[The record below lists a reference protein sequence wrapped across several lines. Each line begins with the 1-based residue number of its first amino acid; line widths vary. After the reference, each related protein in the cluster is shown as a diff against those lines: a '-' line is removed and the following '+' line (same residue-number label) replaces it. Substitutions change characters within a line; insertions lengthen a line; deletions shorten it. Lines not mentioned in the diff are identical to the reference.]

1 MGITLLSFLLL
12 LLLLPFCPEVRERER
27 ERENMLRPPVV
38 FPSHTPM
45 PTRLVVPPLCG
56 VRLDT
61 DGEAESFGF
70 EMGVQRRVVSGS
82 CKINNSDRKGGQ

>member
-1 MGITLLSFLLL
+1 
-12 LLLLPFCPEVRERER
+12 
-27 ERENMLRPPVV
+27 MLRPPVV
-38 FPSHTPM
+38 FLSHTPM
-45 PTRLVVPPLCG
+45 PTRLVVPPLSG

-61 DGEAESFGF
+61 DGEAESFGY